1 MFSKIIKSEAR
12 KGILLL
18 LLQNSR
24 QKYYLRELA
33 SMINYSAGSL
43 QRELNSLVESGFIL
57 SEKMGN
63 LRFFSLN
70 QKSPFLKELKVYLA
84 QQEARNTGEMQQVV
98 IKKSPEKPKKS
109 SRSTSVLDN
118 KPEIDY
124 AKISQEISK
133 KSELPSQ
140 PSTHVSSPAIAEKEP
155 ELHVEMV
162 VQPVEQVKPAQP
174 ESPVVFVPPI
184 SIPPNPPQIPATP
197 FSYIEPPT
205 FSKPVLH
212 KPYLEKPN
220 LSPVPQGT
228 SQYSEFADFHVI
240 DPKVPEPAPYMKRPG
255 DPSGQEIEIHIE

>member
-33 SMINYSAGSL
+33 SIINYSAGSL

-70 QKSPFLKELKVYLA
+70 QKSPFLKELKAYLA
-84 QQEARNTGEMQQVV
+84 QQEERNPSTTQQ
-98 IKKSPEKPKKS
+98 ITIRKSPEKSKKTS
-109 SRSTSVLDN
+109 KSTSVLDH

-124 AKISQEISK
+124 AKISQEINK
-133 KSELPSQ
+133 KNELPSQ
-140 PSTHVSSPAIAEKEP
+140 PSIHVGSPAIVGKEP
-155 ELHVEMV
+155 EPSIEVIS
-162 VQPVEQVKPAQP
+162 QPVEPAEPTQP
-174 ESPVVFVPPI
+174 EPPI
-184 SIPPNPPQIPATP
+184 TPMPPTPPVMPATP

-220 LSPVPQGT
+220 LSPAPQGT
-228 SQYSEFADFHVI
+228 SQHSEFVDFHVI